1 MNNRRQRNFYDICHL
16 HRKAKC
22 FFVLRCFEEAA
33 AICKEALEVNE
44 NGER

>member
-1 MNNRRQRNFYDICHL
+1 MNNRRQRNFYDICYL
-16 HRKAKC
+16 HRKAKS

-33 AICKEALEVNE
+33 DICKEALEVNE